1 MSGSVDRIELSDL
14 VIRYGDAVAVNGV
27 SFNVGR
33 GEHVTLLGPSGCGKT
48 TTLRAIAGL
57 EQPSTGSIRIDG
69 QAMYDAAERRNV
81 PTEQRGVS
89 MVFQSYAVWPHMTVL
104 DNVAYGLRVRKQ
116 SRAEIR
122 ANVERALDL
131 VQMRHLAER
140 PASKLSGG
148 QQQRVALARA
158 IAFSPT
164 VVLFDEPLS
173 NLDAKLRAEM
183 RVELRELQRRLDITS
198 VYVTHDQ
205 EEALAISDRVIVM
218 NVGVIEQI
226 GTPEQIYNQ
235 PKKPVR
241 RRFRRLGK
249 PHKGRVREPRA
260 AAGVLEFVTEGGHVL
275 QATAPHAMRGNETEV
290 AVRTAYI
297 EIGEAGRRQS
307 DPRHRAPAHVPRRLR
322 AVRHRLPVGTDD
334 RAPSADQPRGRGRGG
349 QPVVLARALHPARRV
364 SRDTSGIALCRSI
377 YLNWAIG
384 QRPAAS
390 DRARSSPHTPC
401 GRVRAAAARAL
412 PDRRSR
418 RTHLGSTP
426 AGS

>member
-1 MSGSVDRIELSDL
+1 VSDSVTRIEVKDL
-14 VIRYGDAVAVNGV
+14 KVRYGDAVAVNGV
-27 SFNVGR
+27 SFTVGR

-48 TTLRAIAGL
+48 TTLRTIAGL
-57 EQPSTGSIRIDG
+57 ETPSDGSIRIDG
-69 QAMYDAAERRNV
+69 QAMYDAGEGKNV

-89 MVFQSYAVWPHMTVL
+89 MVFQSYAVWPHMTVF
-104 DNVAYGLRVRKQ
+104 DNVAYGLRVRKLNK
-116 SRAEIR
+116 ADIA

-140 PASKLSGG
+140 GASKLSGG

-226 GTPEQIYNQ
+226 GTPEQIYNR
-235 PKKPVR
+235 PR
-241 RRFRRLGK
+241 SRFVADFVGSANLI
-249 PHKGRVREPRA
+249 KGRLTGQDRFEA
-260 AAGVLEFVTEGGHVL
+260 EGGVVL
-275 QATAPHAMRGNETEV
+275 RAIAPHTPRGDETEV

-297 EIGEAGRRQS
+297 DLQ
-307 DPRHRAPAHVPRRLR
+307 PRPGDNHVPGIVRQRMFHGDFVQYIVDCACGKLIVRRPPTNLLDEGA
-322 AVRHRLPVGTDD
+322 AVTVSFSPEHC
-334 RAPSADQPRGRGRGG
+334 
-349 QPVVLARALHPARRV
+349 VLLE
-364 SRDTSGIALCRSI
+364 G
-377 YLNWAIG
+377 
-384 QRPAAS
+384 
-390 DRARSSPHTPC
+390 
-401 GRVRAAAARAL
+401 
-412 PDRRSR
+412 
-418 RTHLGSTP
+418 
-426 AGS
+426 

>member
-1 MSGSVDRIELSDL
+1 MSSTRIEVKDL
-14 VIRYGDAVAVNGV
+14 VVRYGDAIAVNGV
-27 SFNVGR
+27 SFTVGR

-57 EQPSTGSIRIDG
+57 EQPTAGSITVDG
-69 QAMYDAAERRNV
+69 QAMFDSAARRNV
-81 PTEQRGVS
+81 PAEQRGVS
-89 MVFQSYAVWPHMTVL
+89 MVFQSYAVWPHMTVF

-116 SRAEIR
+116 GATELKT
-122 ANVERALDL
+122 NVERALDL

-140 PASKLSGG
+140 GASKLSGG

-226 GTPEQIYNQ
+226 GAPEEIYNR
-235 PKKPVR
+235 PKS
-241 RRFRRLGK
+241 RFVADFVGSANLIKGK
-249 PHKGRVREPRA
+249 VVG
-260 AAGVLEFVTEGGHVL
+260 AGTFEAEGGAILKTVGGTSG
-275 QATAPHAMRGNETEV
+275 AEV

-297 EIGEAGRRQS
+297 DI
-307 DPRHRAPAHVPRRLR
+307 
-322 AVRHRLPVGTDD
+322 
-334 RAPSADQPRGRGRGG
+334 
-349 QPVVLARALHPARRV
+349 
-364 SRDTSGIALCRSI
+364 
-377 YLNWAIG
+377 
-384 QRPAAS
+384 
-390 DRARSSPHTPC
+390 
-401 GRVRAAAARAL
+401 AARAGENQL
-412 PDRRSR
+412 PGTVRQRMFHGDFVQYIVECSCGRLIVRRPPTNLLEEGAAVTLSFSPEH
-418 RTHLGSTP
+418 TVLLL
-426 AGS
+426 A

>member
-1 MSGSVDRIELSDL
+1 MSVTRIEVKDL
-14 VIRYGDAVAVNGV
+14 VIRYGEAVAVNGV
-27 SFNVGR
+27 SFTVDR

-57 EQPSTGSIRIDG
+57 EQPVSGSIRIDG
-69 QAMYDAAERRNV
+69 HAMYDASERRNI

-89 MVFQSYAVWPHMTVL
+89 MVFQSYAVWPHMTVF

-116 SRAEIR
+116 SAADIK
-122 ANVERALDL
+122 ANAERALDL

-158 IAFSPT
+158 LAFSPT

-226 GTPEQIYNQ
+226 GTPEQIYNR
-235 PKKPVR
+235 PR
-241 RRFRRLGK
+241 SRFVADFVGSANII
-249 PHKGRVREPRA
+249 KGRLSGDGLFATDGGVTLKATCRAQAARQGERSRDPHGLYRPRSAARRQPRA
-260 AAGVLEFVTEGGHVL
+260 RHGAA
-275 QATAPHAMRGNETEV
+275 AP
-290 AVRTAYI
+290 
-297 EIGEAGRRQS
+297 
-307 DPRHRAPAHVPRRLR
+307 VPRRLR
-322 AVRHRLPVGTDD
+322 AIRHRQRAGLAERPPPAGQPAGRGCGRDAVVLTGALRSLGSVRERGPLARIMSGPEA
-334 RAPSADQPRGRGRGG
+334 RAPIRPAPFPPR
-349 QPVVLARALHPARRV
+349 
-364 SRDTSGIALCRSI
+364 SRDASAGA
-377 YLNWAIG
+377 
-384 QRPAAS
+384 RPR
-390 DRARSSPHTPC
+390 D
-401 GRVRAAAARAL
+401 
-412 PDRRSR
+412 SR
-418 RTHLGSTP
+418 RWPCAWCSGCP
-426 AGS
+426 R